1 MTTPARVELPSVRP
15 QDLATEA
22 IALVRR
28 WLEEGSRIPVD
39 ASAAQLAGVLKDPN
53 GLAFTVGFVDGV
65 VRPEDLSVAAR
76 NLKALAPKV
85 PAFLPWYMKSA
96 VALGGS
102 LAPVLPGVVI
112 PVARRV
118 LREMV
123 GHLIV
128 DATDA
133 KLGASIQ
140 KIKKPGIHLN
150 VNLLGEAILG
160 QNEASRRLE
169 GTRKLLARPDVD
181 YVSIKVSSTVAPHNH
196 WAFDE
201 AVEHIIEKLAP
212 LYRLA
217 ASSAPASS
225 STWTWRSTRTWS

>member
-96 VALGGS
+96 VALPNS
-102 LAPVLPGVVI
+102 DVRPLVVTKLATELAFAGMRHEPPVVSQIEQVARFAATEAPAPPLLPPGV
-112 PVARRV
+112 R
-118 LREMV
+118 
-123 GHLIV
+123 
-128 DATDA
+128 
-133 KLGASIQ
+133 S
-140 KIKKPGIHLN
+140 
-150 VNLLGEAILG
+150 
-160 QNEASRRLE
+160 
-169 GTRKLLARPDVD
+169 
-181 YVSIKVSSTVAPHNH
+181 VS
-196 WAFDE
+196 
-201 AVEHIIEKLAP
+201 
-212 LYRLA
+212 
-217 ASSAPASS
+217 
-225 STWTWRSTRTWS
+225 